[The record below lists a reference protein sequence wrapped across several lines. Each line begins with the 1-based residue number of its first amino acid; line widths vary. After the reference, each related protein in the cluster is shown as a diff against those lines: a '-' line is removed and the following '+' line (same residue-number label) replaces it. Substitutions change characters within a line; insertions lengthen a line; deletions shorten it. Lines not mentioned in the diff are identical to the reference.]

1 MAPTQSAITSQHH
14 LQERW
19 QKKGWG
25 SAIISMQDNCPKL
38 AYMSTLPFSHFSLV
52 LLVPKEIFC
61 MEEDQSIQ
69 RATPTPASHCRKALG
84 KEEGWQAKSNTG

>member
-25 SAIISMQDNCPKL
+25 NAIISMQDNCPKL
-38 AYMSTLPFSHFSLV
+38 AYMSTLLFSHV
-52 LLVPKEIFC
+52 LIFC

-69 RATPTPASHCRKALG
+69 RATLTPASHCRKALG